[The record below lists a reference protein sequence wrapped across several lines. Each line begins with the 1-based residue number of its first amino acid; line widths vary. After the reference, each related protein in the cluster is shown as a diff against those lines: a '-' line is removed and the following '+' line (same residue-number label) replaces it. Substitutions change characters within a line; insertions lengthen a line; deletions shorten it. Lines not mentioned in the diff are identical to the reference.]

1 MDLDDW
7 HLVFVS
13 VCLIIMLAASAPVV
27 VAFLPSQDEHFFALA
42 VLGEEGMAEH
52 YYPDDDP
59 NIEVGEDVHW
69 TIYLLNHMGEIQYI
83 ALKVKLLNSTMI
95 APNST
100 SFTPSSA
107 LVVCEVKRVMLNNE
121 TWFFPFSWTIS
132 DVVQHGDLI
141 DIRSLSVNGEAV
153 DPHSSALLGSDYRV
167 VIELWV
173 YNENLKEFRFG
184 WVDGNEMRCAWNQI
198 WFNLNYIE
206 AS

>member
-1 MDLDDW
+1 MSLDDW

-13 VCLIIMLAASAPVV
+13 VCLVIILAAFAPVV
-27 VAFLPSQDEHFFALA
+27 MAFLPSRDEHFFALA
-42 VLGEEGMAEH
+42 ILGEEGIAEH

-107 LVVCEVKRVMLNNE
+107 PVVYEVKRVMLNNE
-121 TWFFPFSWTIS
+121 TRFFPFSWTIS
-132 DVVQHGDLI
+132 NVAQNGDLI
-141 DIRSLSVNGEAV
+141 DIRSLSVNGETV
-153 DPHSSALLGSDYRV
+153 DTHSSALLGSDYRV

-198 WFNLNYIE
+198 WFTLRYVE